1 MYDNLVGI
9 SEIIKIVLLALNP
22 VILIIGLV
30 MFLVSEEKYQKL
42 EKLMDQE
49 LGIKQKLLPGIEKN
63 ILTFHQFLL
72 KKKVFVGMVFVVYA
86 VLSYVIWT
94 N

>member
-1 MYDNLVGI
+1 MYDNLVGV
-9 SEIIKIVLLALNP
+9 SEVIKIVLLALNP

-30 MFLVSEEKYQKL
+30 MFLVNEEKYQKL

-49 LGIKQKLLPGIEKN
+49 LGIKQKLFPGIEKN
-63 ILTFHQFLL
+63 IYTFHQFLL
-72 KKKVFVGMVFVVYA
+72 KKKVFVGIVFVVYA